1 MVLTTPAFSALQRL
15 SAEDTSLFYRFGFG
29 QRIESPYRC
38 IHHAFEHHAAQHPD
52 AIAVEHLGS
61 TITYSELDGRANAL
75 AHRLRSMGVKPGARV
90 CLLVQ
95 RSIPMVVG
103 IVAILKA
110 GAAYV
115 PLDGGIVTDSTL
127 AFVLKNS
134 QASLVLALADYMH
147 RVSDLPL
154 INLNDV
160 MASSDSTTAKPQ
172 DLSSPDD
179 SAYIIY
185 TSGRHDSISDP
196 VACAEFIRQALL
208 APLRVW
214 K

>member
-1 MVLTTPAFSALQRL
+1 MVLTTPSALQCL
-15 SAEDTSLFYRFGFG
+15 SAEDTALFYRFGFG
-29 QRIESPYRC
+29 KRAEAPFQC
-38 IHHAFEHHAAQHPD
+38 IHHAFEHHAARDPN

-61 TITYSELDGRANAL
+61 TITYGELDSRANAL
-75 AHRLRSMGVKPGARV
+75 AHQLRSMGVRPGSRV

-134 QASLVLALADYMH
+134 KATLVLALADYVH
-147 RVSDLPL
+147 RVSSLPL

-160 MASSDSTTAKPQ
+160 MATPDSITPKPQ
-172 DLSSPDD
+172 DLSSPGD

-185 TSGRHDSISDP
+185 TSGKHGFTLDSSHIILTH
-196 VACAEFIRQALL
+196 ACARYY
-208 APLRVW
+208 RYT
-214 K
+214 